1 MSQARVTESA
11 TRRVA
16 LVTGSSRG
24 IGRAVLERL
33 AVDHD
38 CVVHCRQNRADA
50 ERVAQLLEGRG
61 TRTLVVEGDLADA
74 DARRSIVDSIESEFG
89 RLDTFVASAAS
100 TKFAPLLRC
109 ESRHVERTLATVV
122 TSFVDLS
129 RATARLMGDD
139 GRIVAISGL
148 DSRFAQAG
156 HGLLGAAKAA
166 LEALVRSFAVELAP
180 RGATVNAVVPGAIE
194 TASLAAYFGGNDE
207 ARRAMV
213 CGTPAGRL
221 GTPEEIADAV
231 SFLCAPSSR
240 FITGHTLVV
249 DGGAAAE
256 GGQWSSFRTLWDER
270 QS

>member
-1 MSQARVTESA
+1 MTELA
-11 TRRVA
+11 PRRVA

-50 ERVAQLLEGRG
+50 ELVADGVAQRG
-61 TRTLVVEGDLADA
+61 ARSIIVQGDLADPEV
-74 DARRSIVDSIESEFG
+74 RRSIIASIESDFG

-109 ESRHVERTLATVV
+109 ESRHVERTLSTVV
-122 TSFVDLS
+122 TSFLDLS
-129 RATARLMGDD
+129 RATSRLMGDD

-166 LEALVRSFAVELAP
+166 IEALVRSLAVELAP
-180 RGATVNAVVPGAIE
+180 RGATVNAIVPGAIE
-194 TASLAAYFGGNDE
+194 TQSLGSYFGDDAD

-213 CGTPAGRL
+213 RGTPVGRL
-221 GTPEEIADAV
+221 GTPEEVADAV
-231 SFLCAPSSR
+231 SFLCARSSR
-240 FITGHTLVV
+240 FITGQTLVV

-256 GGQWSSFRTLWDER
+256 GGQWSSFRTLWDEPTP
-270 QS
+270 